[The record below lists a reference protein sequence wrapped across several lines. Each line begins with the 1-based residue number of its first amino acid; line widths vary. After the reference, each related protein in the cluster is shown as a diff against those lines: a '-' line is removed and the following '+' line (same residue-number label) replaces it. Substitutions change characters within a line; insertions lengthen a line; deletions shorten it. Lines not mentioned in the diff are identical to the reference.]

1 MMHPYHS
8 WFRLAAPYLAIV
20 FILMAAGA
28 RVTAAQATAIPKTIV
43 SDHPESGS
51 VLLAHDGKATPIIVD
66 EADYAGVRLA
76 AADLQADIGRVTG
89 ITPELALNADPA
101 NRIALVAGTLGHNK
115 LIRQLIDSGKIKTDE
130 IAGKWESFQI
140 ATVADP
146 IPGVDQALVI
156 LGSDRRGTIY
166 GIYEISQQIGVSPWY
181 WWADVPV
188 QHHDSLYVRR
198 GTYVQGPPAVKYR
211 GIFINDE
218 DWGLHQW
225 ALKTFEPESKGI
237 GPRTYAKV
245 FELLLRLKLNY
256 LWPAM
261 HEVTPEFHSIPEN
274 VELADRRGIVVG
286 ASHCEPMLFNN
297 VKWNERISGK
307 WDYSVNRDKILS
319 TWEESTKSRGDT
331 EAVWTLGI
339 RGIHDRAMQAPS
351 GTATRIKIVSQVIQD
366 QRALLDKYIT
376 KKWGPVAQCFV
387 PYKEVL
393 PLYDAGLV
401 VPEDVTLVWV
411 DDNFG
416 YIRRLSS
423 AQERSRAGGAGVYW
437 HLSYYGGPHSYTW
450 INTTAPALMWEELEK
465 AWENDARAL
474 WVVNVGDIK
483 PAEIGID
490 FFSRLAWNPPAIGPD
505 AQPRFLEEF
514 AAKQFGT
521 EHAAHIADL
530 LSSFYRLGTVRK
542 PELMNRAWA
551 MALPNDVAA
560 ELSRD
565 YQSLLDHEDRLATSI
580 PADFRDAYFEM
591 IGFPARVLGASGL
604 IFMADR
610 ALQLGDSSGHSEKEI
625 KRLRDFLEQQV
636 DHFNSATAGGKWAHM
651 MPGLV
656 TGRNLTAWS
665 SQVRWP
671 WGEAQGDPPAKPE
684 NVEQPAL
691 AWRDATS
698 ADRQSAAGE
707 AQWLTVSGL
716 GPTGHAMALKP
727 ASLESSWN
735 ENDRAAPTL
744 EFNIETKAVG
754 DSDLLI
760 DFLPSF
766 RICPGKLLRVAACL
780 DDQAPLL
787 VEVPGSSGKEDENGP
802 NRKDGIQNNFV
813 RARVPLT
820 ATSAGKHVLKIRA
833 VDPGVVVERFALPAP
848 K

>member
-8 WFRLAAPYLAIV
+8 RFRLAAPYLAIV

-28 RVTAAQATAIPKTIV
+28 RGTAAQATAIPKTIV

-166 GIYEISQQIGVSPWY
+166 GIYEVSQQIGVSPWY

-188 QHHDSLYVRR
+188 PHHDSLYVRR

-218 DWGLHQW
+218 DWGLHPW

-237 GPRTYAKV
+237 GPRTYARV

-261 HEVTPEFHSIPEN
+261 HEVTPEFHSKSEN

-307 WDYSVNRDKILS
+307 RDYSVNRDKILS

-366 QRALLDKYIT
+366 QRTLLDKYIT
-376 KKWGPVAQCFV
+376 KKWGPVRM
-387 PYKEVL
+387 L
-393 PLYDAGLV
+393 RPLQGSFTTVRCGSGRA
-401 VPEDVTLVWV
+401 
-411 DDNFG
+411 
-416 YIRRLSS
+416 RR
-423 AQERSRAGGAGVYW
+423 R
-437 HLSYYGGPHSYTW
+437 
-450 INTTAPALMWEELEK
+450 
-465 AWENDARAL
+465 DAR
-474 WVVNVGDIK
+474 VG
-483 PAEIGID
+483 
-490 FFSRLAWNPPAIGPD
+490 
-505 AQPRFLEEF
+505 
-514 AAKQFGT
+514 
-521 EHAAHIADL
+521 
-530 LSSFYRLGTVRK
+530 
-542 PELMNRAWA
+542 
-551 MALPNDVAA
+551 
-560 ELSRD
+560 
-565 YQSLLDHEDRLATSI
+565 
-580 PADFRDAYFEM
+580 
-591 IGFPARVLGASGL
+591 
-604 IFMADR
+604 
-610 ALQLGDSSGHSEKEI
+610 
-625 KRLRDFLEQQV
+625 
-636 DHFNSATAGGKWAHM
+636 
-651 MPGLV
+651 
-656 TGRNLTAWS
+656 
-665 SQVRWP
+665 
-671 WGEAQGDPPAKPE
+671 
-684 NVEQPAL
+684 
-691 AWRDATS
+691 
-698 ADRQSAAGE
+698 
-707 AQWLTVSGL
+707 
-716 GPTGHAMALKP
+716 
-727 ASLESSWN
+727 
-735 ENDRAAPTL
+735 
-744 EFNIETKAVG
+744 
-754 DSDLLI
+754 
-760 DFLPSF
+760 
-766 RICPGKLLRVAACL
+766 
-780 DDQAPLL
+780 
-787 VEVPGSSGKEDENGP
+787 
-802 NRKDGIQNNFV
+802 
-813 RARVPLT
+813 
-820 ATSAGKHVLKIRA
+820 
-833 VDPGVVVERFALPAP
+833 
-848 K
+848 